1 MDMSFGGTLFD
12 SVLLHSGPCL
22 AVLLLSGVY
31 KFGARAELLGTRRE
45 GLTIPAVVC
54 LCGSTITQ
62 RAAENISSQC
72 CLEGY
77 KMSQWDPASL
87 SEQGGHVRA
96 CLAGRSEG
104 ICSKESPL

>member
-1 MDMSFGGTLFD
+1 M
-12 SVLLHSGPCL
+12 HSGPCL
-22 AVLLLSGVY
+22 AAVLLSGIC
-31 KFGARAELLGTRRE
+31 KFGARAELLGTRRK
-45 GLTIPAVVC
+45 GLTIPAVVY

-62 RAAENISSQC
+62 RAAENISSSC
-72 CLEGY
+72 CLGGC

-87 SEQGGHVRA
+87 CEQGGHVRA